1 MLTSHRATIRHSPGR
16 QNTLDETAF
25 DVVTPESAYWVGFLM
40 ATGSITR
47 AGTRSPAI
55 AVTTADE
62 DRAHLER
69 FRSFVKAMEPITV
82 GTRDGFRDASR
93 SYLSVQVRSARL
105 AKTLARYGVVP
116 HKALVAKAFELE
128 GNRHFWRGCID
139 GDGSVSLTSESGRSR
154 PVLSFA
160 CRSREL
166 ASQFAEF
173 VRTAVPGCEVEETTR
188 SPRAYCVI
196 HAVSVRDDDCARL
209 THILY
214 GDGAGAVA
222 APRKQRVARKIMRE
236 SSRTPTGVPQDVARA
251 VSAVSHLTGS
261 AAGRTGTMQPRLF

>member
-1 MLTSHRATIRHSPGR
+1 MLTRRRATIRHIPGR
-16 QNTLDETAF
+16 ENTLDESAF

-105 AKTLARYGVVP
+105 ARTLARYGVVP
-116 HKALVAKAFELE
+116 YKALVAKAFELE

-139 GDGSVSLTSESGRSR
+139 GDGSLSLSGDGGRRR

-166 ASQFAEF
+166 ASQFAQF
-173 VRTAVPGCEVEETTR
+173 IRAAVPGCEVDETTR
-188 SPRAYCVI
+188 SPRAYCVV
-196 HAVSVRDDDCARL
+196 HSVTVRDAGCAQL
-209 THILY
+209 TQVLY
-214 GDGAGAVA
+214 GDGVVA
-222 APRKQRVARKIMRE
+222 SPRKQKIARQIMRE
-236 SSRTPTGVPQDVARA
+236 GSRAPQAIPRDIAPA
-251 VSAVSHLTGS
+251 IAAVSHLTGS
-261 AAGRTGTMQPRLF
+261 AVGRPGTMQPRLF

>member
-1 MLTSHRATIRHSPGR
+1 MLTSRRATIRHRPGR
-16 QNTLDETAF
+16 ENTLDESAF

-69 FRSFVKAMEPITV
+69 FRGFVKAMEPITV

-105 AKTLARYGVVP
+105 ARTLARYGVVP
-116 HKALVAKAFELE
+116 YKALVAKAFELE

-139 GDGSVSLTSESGRSR
+139 GDGSISLTRENGRTR

-166 ASQFAEF
+166 AAQFAEF
-173 VRTAVPGCEVEETTR
+173 VKAAIPACEVEETTR
-188 SPRAYCVI
+188 SPRAYCVV
-196 HAVSVRDDDCARL
+196 HAVTVRDEDCARL
-209 THILY
+209 TQILY
-214 GDGAGAVA
+214 GDSAVA
-222 APRKQRVARKIMRE
+222 SSRKQRVARQIIRE
-236 SSRTPTGVPQDVARA
+236 GSRSPAVIPRDVAETVA
-251 VSAVSHLTGS
+251 AVSHLTGS
-261 AAGRTGTMQPRLF
+261 AAGRPGTMQPRLF

>member
-82 GTRDGFRDASR
+82 GTQEPASLGTQEAQIR
-93 SYLSVQVRSARL
+93 
-105 AKTLARYGVVP
+105 
-116 HKALVAKAFELE
+116 
-128 GNRHFWRGCID
+128 
-139 GDGSVSLTSESGRSR
+139 
-154 PVLSFA
+154 
-160 CRSREL
+160 
-166 ASQFAEF
+166 
-173 VRTAVPGCEVEETTR
+173 VRTGENEATIGGLSLLSRGELR
-188 SPRAYCVI
+188 SWNEGRAMK
-196 HAVSVRDDDCARL
+196 
-209 THILY
+209 T
-214 GDGAGAVA
+214 
-222 APRKQRVARKIMRE
+222 
-236 SSRTPTGVPQDVARA
+236 
-251 VSAVSHLTGS
+251 
-261 AAGRTGTMQPRLF
+261 